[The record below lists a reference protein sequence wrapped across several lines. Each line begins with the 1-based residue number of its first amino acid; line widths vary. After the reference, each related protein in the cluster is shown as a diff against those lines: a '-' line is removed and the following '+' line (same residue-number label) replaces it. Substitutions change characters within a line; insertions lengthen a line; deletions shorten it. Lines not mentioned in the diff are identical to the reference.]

1 MTEER
6 TVYFLVPLYN
16 EAENIALLHQN
27 IMAACP
33 SYKKFFLLVD
43 DGSSDNTVN
52 AATRLFGSAQNF
64 HLLTK
69 NKNQGPGDSFNAGF
83 EWILS
88 HSKQHDKDLVVTL
101 EGDNTSDL
109 GILDAMMMLS
119 VSGYSL
125 VLASVYAQGGGFEG
139 TTFWRKLISFVANQ
153 MLRFAFDIKVLTLS
167 SFFRIYHV
175 NLLARIKQR
184 HSTLIES
191 KGFICMIE
199 ILLKAIR
206 ADAKIIEVPMTLK
219 SNVRKGKSKMKIMK
233 TAWSYIKF
241 LVANLKKY

>member
-16 EAENIALLHQN
+16 EADNLALLHKN
-27 IMAACP
+27 ITAACP
-33 SYKKFFLLVD
+33 SYKKFFVLVD
-43 DGSSDNTVN
+43 DGSSDNTVD

-69 NKNQGPGDSFNAGF
+69 NKNQGPGDSFNQGF

-109 GILDAMMMLS
+109 GILDTMMMLS

-139 TTFWRKLISFVANQ
+139 TTLWRKLISFVANQ
-153 MLRFAFDIKVLTLS
+153 LLRFAFDIKVLTLS
-167 SFFRIYHV
+167 SFFRVYHLS
-175 NLLARIKQR
+175 LLSRIKQK

-206 ADAKIIEVPMTLK
+206 AGAKIIEVPMTLK

-233 TAWSYIKF
+233 TSWSYIKF
-241 LVANLKKY
+241 LFANLKRY